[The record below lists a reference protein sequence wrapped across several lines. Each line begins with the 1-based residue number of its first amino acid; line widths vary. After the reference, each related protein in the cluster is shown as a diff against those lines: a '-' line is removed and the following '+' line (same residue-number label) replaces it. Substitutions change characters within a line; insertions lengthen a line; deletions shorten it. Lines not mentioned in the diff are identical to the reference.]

1 MSIFVKNLGELVSV
15 TDKYKNA
22 QNESRFQSFVTHI
35 RYQRIPSGNL
45 ESVFWF
51 KLNPST
57 NLTYWL
63 RAHYNPVQ
71 GEGLEV
77 FKATSLK
84 PLVFLWGFFCCL
96 STSGTGDSP
105 GCCSIGLHTSYIVGA
120 VTLMLCN
127 PVHRQQDNSHV
138 KSTRKIS
145 VAFSPHM
152 PCCSV
157 ILGLKSLCAFCF
169 TSSSDANALQNGNF
183 CLYWTTSH
191 TQVLRALCLAPL
203 LFQGAEGGTII
214 VFSQAWFLLAGLLET
229 LTNSGAWQVL
239 GKKLPSYLQILPIFR

>member
-22 QNESRFQSFVTHI
+22 QNESRFQSFVIHI

-105 GCCSIGLHTSYIVGA
+105 GCCSIGLHTGYIVGA

-138 KSTRKIS
+138 KSTW
-145 VAFSPHM
+145 
-152 PCCSV
+152 
-157 ILGLKSLCAFCF
+157 KSQWPFPPTCLA
-169 TSSSDANALQNGNF
+169 AQ
-183 CLYWTTSH
+183 LYWDWNLSAPF
-191 TQVLRALCLAPL
+191 VLLLPQMPMRFKMAISASTEPPPPKYSELFVLLHCSFKEQRVAP
-203 LFQGAEGGTII
+203 
-214 VFSQAWFLLAGLLET
+214 
-229 LTNSGAWQVL
+229 
-239 GKKLPSYLQILPIFR
+239 